1 MLSSAPCAQHVP
13 WEYFGGSGS
22 SRSSRSRATPTS
34 TPPPAVFWLCGPRLG
49 AWPLRSTLAAAA
61 CLVLRKSGRGAVH
74 LRHRSDCVLVMRA
87 RNDGWFDTVKTTE
100 LEEALRALG
109 FDAFPKMQNRQQVA
123 SWIQKLR
130 IPYELLEGA
139 LKEVR
144 QARKAQARRRRG
156 EAKASKASKASKG
169 AEKSTTR
176 RSRDSEAK
184 DGAKKKKRQTKFKD
198 AGLNKFSEA
207 ELRTVLNM
215 CDVQGTSMWPKED
228 LVQKLRSMGLRQRDV
243 QDVLNEVAPQSR
255 PPRSGRSSSRNR
267 KQRPRSRAEREFY
280 GYASPSDQDFVREFI
295 REEYDDWDDRYD
307 DVDDYFDF
315 TMDDEPWESIPWDF
329 DDYLDDA
336 HEETQYRSS
345 RSQAGPT
352 QDYYYYDPGQDPWT
366 RTYSAAPNEPPWQA
380 SSWPKQPKLTP
391 EETMNQAL
399 KEGWKSDSLSHM
411 QALLLLGLSGRP
423 SPQEVSKV
431 RRQMALRWHPDK
443 NPENA
448 NANAAFQLVMAA
460 AVKLS

>member
-1 MLSSAPCAQHVP
+1 ML
-13 WEYFGGSGS
+13 GS
-22 SRSSRSRATPTS
+22 SI
-34 TPPPAVFWLCGPRLG
+34 
-49 AWPLRSTLAAAA
+49 
-61 CLVLRKSGRGAVH
+61 H
-74 LRHRSDCVLVMRA
+74 LRHRSNGVLVMRA

-144 QARKAQARRRRG
+144 QARKAQARQRRG
-156 EAKASKASKASKG
+156 EAKASKG
-169 AEKSTTR
+169 AEKSRR
-176 RSRDSEAK
+176 RSRDSKEPK
-184 DGAKKKKRQTKFKD
+184 DGAKKKKPRQTKFKD

-207 ELRTVLNM
+207 ELRTVLNI
-215 CDVQGTSMWPKED
+215 CDVQGTSQWPKED

-345 RSQAGPT
+345 RRTQAGPT
-352 QDYYYYDPGQDPWT
+352 QDYYYYDTGQDPWT
-366 RTYSAAPNEPPWQA
+366 RGAYSAAPDEPPWQA
-380 SSWPKQPKLTP
+380 STWPKQPKLTP

-423 SPQEVSKV
+423 SRQEVSKV

-448 NANAAFQLVMAA
+448 NANVAFQLVMAA

>member
-1 MLSSAPCAQHVP
+1 ML
-13 WEYFGGSGS
+13 GSGI
-22 SRSSRSRATPTS
+22 
-34 TPPPAVFWLCGPRLG
+34 
-49 AWPLRSTLAAAA
+49 
-61 CLVLRKSGRGAVH
+61 H
-74 LRHRSDCVLVMRA
+74 LRHRSNGVLVMRA

-100 LEEALRALG
+100 LEEALQALG

-144 QARKAQARRRRG
+144 QARKAQARQRRG
-156 EAKASKASKASKG
+156 EAKASKG
-169 AEKSTTR
+169 GEKSRR
-176 RSRDSEAK
+176 RSRDSKEPK
-184 DGAKKKKRQTKFKD
+184 DGAKKKKPRQTKFKD

-207 ELRTVLNM
+207 ELRTVLNI
-215 CDVQGTSMWPKED
+215 CDVQGTSQWPKED

-243 QDVLNEVAPQSR
+243 QDVLNEVAPRSR

-280 GYASPSDQDFVREFI
+280 GYASRSDQDFVREFI

-345 RSQAGPT
+345 RRTQAGPT
-352 QDYYYYDPGQDPWT
+352 QDYYYYDTGQDPWT
-366 RTYSAAPNEPPWQA
+366 RGTYSAAPDEPAWQA
-380 SSWPKQPKLTP
+380 STWPKQPKLTP

-423 SPQEVSKV
+423 SRQEVSKV

-448 NANAAFQLVMAA
+448 NANVAFQLVMAA
-460 AVKLS
+460 DRKSVV